1 MLGVAAVSPPTDLE
15 TLLQEN
21 LPDGTGR
28 ILASYAVWSW
38 SHVYDYGLDGAV
50 RKRAIPIVNGVAR
63 DCLESKSQA
72 YAIAFASATL
82 TPRFVLPQIYTTP
95 PWSATF
101 SNNSP
106 TQMPKDVPL
115 FVAQGESDT
124 IVKPAVTAAYV
135 ARACAR
141 GQRVAFDRFDGGH
154 MGAGATTYGTFV
166 LWAAHRFAGDPV
178 PSTCP
183 STRPTSPP

>member
-1 MLGVAAVSPPTDLE
+1 
-15 TLLQEN
+15 
-21 LPDGTGR
+21 
-28 ILASYAVWSW
+28 
-38 SHVYDYGLDGAV
+38 
-50 RKRAIPIVNGVAR
+50 
-63 DCLESKSQA
+63 
-72 YAIAFASATL
+72 
-82 TPRFVLPQIYTTP
+82 
-95 PWSATF
+95 
-101 SNNSP
+101 
-106 TQMPKDVPL
+106 MPKDVPL